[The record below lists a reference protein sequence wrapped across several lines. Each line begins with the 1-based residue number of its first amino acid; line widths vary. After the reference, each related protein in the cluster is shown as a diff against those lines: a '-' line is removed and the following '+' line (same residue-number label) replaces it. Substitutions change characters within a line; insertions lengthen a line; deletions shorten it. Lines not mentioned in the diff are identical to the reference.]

1 MKPDLKKKLA
11 RAKEKFG
18 VDIKVNPSLDK
29 YSDIIL
35 FPEKLAHANKMLAKL
50 KFNQLD

>member
-1 MKPDLKKKLA
+1 MKPDIKKKLA

-18 VDIKVNPSLDK
+18 VDIRINTDLDK
-29 YSDIIL
+29 YSDVVL

-50 KFNQLD
+50 KFKPLD